1 MLVHEDKH
9 NSKQKNVRK
18 DGDKSKRRNGRKSK
32 HNFALGILVFVML
45 FIIQFATVLFAILI
59 LYLLV
64 LTKVI
69 TMEWVGGL
77 NPGRVI
83 LLLAIVNPFVGI
95 VVVFTATAIP
105 LKPVS
110 NLINQINRL
119 ASGDFQA
126 RLQFGRLLASYPTFV
141 ELTDS
146 FNKMAEHLG
155 NTEVLRNDF
164 INNFSHEF
172 KTPIVSI
179 LGFAR
184 LLRSQVPDGCQSRE
198 YLDIIIEESR
208 RLSDLSA
215 TVLNLSKVESLTLL
229 TDKTVYSLSEQIRES
244 ILLLESKWSKK
255 QINFDIDMEEVMIT
269 ANEPLLKQVWMNLL
283 DNAVKFSPA
292 EGRITITLRLNIG
305 NAVFTVKDQGEGI
318 DDKTIKFIF
327 DKFYQGDTSH
337 NIEGNGLGLPLVK
350 KILELHRGEVSVQS
364 QAKKGCIFIVR
375 LPV

>member
-1 MLVHEDKH
+1 MKIHLEHPREFQELSECF
-9 NSKQKNVRK
+9 NQMT
-18 DGDKSKRRNGRKSK
+18 
-32 HNFALGILVFVML
+32 A
-45 FIIQFATVLFAILI
+45 
-59 LYLLV
+59 
-64 LTKVI
+64 
-69 TMEWVGGL
+69 E
-77 NPGRVI
+77 
-83 LLLAIVNPFVGI
+83 LAG
-95 VVVFTATAIP
+95 
-105 LKPVS
+105 
-110 NLINQINRL
+110 
-119 ASGDFQA
+119 
-126 RLQFGRLLASYPTFV
+126 
-141 ELTDS
+141 
-146 FNKMAEHLG
+146 
-155 NTEVLRNDF
+155 TEMFRSDF

-255 QINFDIDMEEVMIT
+255 QINFDIDMEEVIIT

>member
-1 MLVHEDKH
+1 MK
-9 NSKQKNVRK
+9 KRAGVRIK
-18 DGDKSKRRNGRKSK
+18 ITLLTTG
-32 HNFALGILVFVML
+32 FVF
-45 FIIQFATVLFAILI
+45 I
-59 LYLLV
+59 LLV
-64 LTKVI
+64 LTMFASNTLIIFALKHGWI
-69 TMEWVGGL
+69 KSE
-77 NPGRVI
+77 PGAHLVP
-83 LLLAIVNPFVGI
+83 LLFQSGI
-95 VVVFTATAIP
+95 ISIIIGTAISLFMSRLP
-105 LKPVS
+105 LRPLHTLIQAIHEVS
-110 NLINQINRL
+110 VGNYDVKIHLEHPREFQELSECFNQMTAEL
-119 ASGDFQA
+119 AG
-126 RLQFGRLLASYPTFV
+126 
-141 ELTDS
+141 
-146 FNKMAEHLG
+146 
-155 NTEVLRNDF
+155 TEMFRSDF